1 MDKIEKRLFLWYI
14 VWTAIAIGALWNIE
28 ADGAKQVISVIIFA
42 CATTF
47 LSNRGTLLSFYQQNK
62 KELGKLKKKF

>member
-28 ADGAKQVISVIIFA
+28 ADGAKQVISV
-42 CATTF
+42 
-47 LSNRGTLLSFYQQNK
+47 
-62 KELGKLKKKF
+62 